1 LAIEILNFDQDLTM
15 TFRIGC
21 GFLLTSI
28 FFATAPAEVVR
39 FQTDVGNIDMVLNPA
54 NDSRLQEHV
63 DNLIDY
69 VEARRYHCTVVNRAA
84 EDFVLQMGSFFTTT
98 LVAPSV
104 VNGFEP
110 IDTFD
115 PINGAPA
122 STITGLSNTR
132 GTVAMALPSLS
143 GGGTNQ
149 NGGTSSFFVN
159 LGDNSAGLDPDFT
172 VFAQIP
178 DMETVDKI
186 MGLNQVNLTEDPSFG
201 ASSGNLAFS
210 DVPLQDNGNQVF
222 IQQAFLLEDTIAVA
236 AATNAALAQLFDP
249 SLVST
254 APATG
259 STPAPAITPTIR
271 ELTTQ
276 TARPSPSA
284 AAATSP
290 TVMSTPPAAVI
301 PATAISAVVDT
312 TTSAMI
318 DAVSATPSAD
328 VALPAALVRTRTTR
342 SASTRSVTTRAIP
355 EPTSCLL
362 TVVCA
367 LILTTSLGQTAGRP
381 KRRIQHTS

>member
-1 LAIEILNFDQDLTM
+1 M

-54 NDSRLQEHV
+54 KDSRLQEHV

-122 STITGLSNTR
+122 STIAGLSNTR

-178 DMETVDKI
+178 DMETIDKI

-236 AATNAALAQLFDP
+236 AATNAAVAQLFNP

-254 APATG
+254 APAPA
-259 STPAPAITPTIR
+259 SAPAPAVTPTIR
-271 ELTTQ
+271 ELAIQ

-284 AAATSP
+284 AATPP

-301 PATAISAVVDT
+301 PATAISAAVDT

-367 LILTTSLGQTAGRP
+367 LILTTSLGQTAGRR
-381 KRRIQHTS
+381 KRRTGRTS

>member
-1 LAIEILNFDQDLTM
+1 M
-15 TFRIGC
+15 TFRLGC
-21 GFLLTSI
+21 GFLLTI
-28 FFATAPAEVVR
+28 LFFATAPAEVVR
-39 FQTDVGNIDMVLNPA
+39 FQTDVGNIDMVLNPT

-84 EDFVLQMGSFFTTT
+84 EGFVLQMGGFFTTT

-159 LGDNSAGLDPDFT
+159 LDDNSTGLDPDFT

-236 AATNAALAQLFDP
+236 AATNTALAQLFNP
-249 SLVST
+249 SLVSV
-254 APATG
+254 APAIA
-259 STPAPAITPTIR
+259 STPAPDITPTI
-271 ELTTQ
+271 
-276 TARPSPSA
+276 SA
-284 AAATSP
+284 AAT
-290 TVMSTPPAAVI
+290 TLTIMSTPPAAVI
-301 PATAISAVVDT
+301 PATAISAAVDT
-312 TTSAMI
+312 TTSATI
-318 DAVSATPSAD
+318 DAVAATPGAD

-342 SASTRSVTTRAIP
+342 SASTRSATIRAIP

-367 LILTTSLGQTAGRP
+367 LILAASLGQTAGRS
-381 KRRIQHTS
+381 KRGIRHTN

>member
-1 LAIEILNFDQDLTM
+1 M
-15 TFRIGC
+15 TFRLGC
-21 GFLLTSI
+21 GFLLTI
-28 FFATAPAEVVR
+28 LFFATAPAEVVR
-39 FQTDVGNIDMVLNPA
+39 FQTDVGNIDMVLNPT

-84 EDFVLQMGSFFTTT
+84 EGFVLQMGGFFTTT

-159 LGDNSAGLDPDFT
+159 LDDNSTGLDPDFT

-236 AATNAALAQLFDP
+236 AATNTALAQLFNL
-249 SLVST
+249 SLVSV
-254 APATG
+254 APATA
-259 STPAPAITPTIR
+259 STSAPDITPTIR
-271 ELTTQ
+271 ELATP

-284 AAATSP
+284 AATAP
-290 TVMSTPPAAVI
+290 TIMSTPPAAVI
-301 PATAISAVVDT
+301 PATAISAAVDT
-312 TTSAMI
+312 TTSATI
-318 DAVSATPSAD
+318 YAVAATPSAD

-342 SASTRSVTTRAIP
+342 SASTRSATTRAIP

-362 TVVCA
+362 TVVCV
-367 LILTTSLGQTAGRP
+367 LILAASLGQTAGRS
-381 KRRIQHTS
+381 KRGIRHTS